1 MDDTVAPAVG
11 VQELLAPGLTRRLT
25 SDDFISEFD
34 NIIARDDLAFEDV
47 ELMQD
52 VEDFLSTTT
61 TTQV

>member
-11 VQELLAPGLTRRLT
+11 VEESLTPGLARHT

-34 NIIARDDLAFEDV
+34 EIIARDDSSFEDV

-52 VEDFLSTTT
+52 VEDFLSTAT